1 LRANERM
8 RRRRREIVRSPAFRF
23 GVFVA
28 LNSIRGGR
36 GPAEAVWNVGGL
48 IDAAPSIV
56 PGARFAELVLDEIN
70 HGCIQSVWSD
80 HGPRDE
86 LHSLLRALPRDSAF
100 ADAATGRLRELGRL
114 VSTQ

>member
-48 IDAAPSIV
+48 IDPAPSIV